1 MDISDSPVSA
11 SEAPQVPD
19 LVVGIDPGA
28 STGVAVYSR
37 RLGRLTLVKTRDF
50 WSAYDFIQALG
61 AEVGVEGLEVVVEVP
76 KVAGGFS
83 LYHRFKEGAEHVKEG
98 GPRQKVAASIGANA
112 REGTLLIQRLR
123 DEGYLAYAVT
133 PPRRDKKWD
142 RDALGEETGWWEV
155 TSEHGRD
162 AARVAWQMGH
172 LVT

>member
-28 STGVAVYSR
+28 STG
-37 RLGRLTLVKTRDF
+37 
-50 WSAYDFIQALG
+50 
-61 AEVGVEGLEVVVEVP
+61 EVGVEGLEVVVEVP